1 MQLCLALDM
10 SSKEVNLALLKELR
24 DFDIW
29 VKVGLRSFIRDG
41 KEFLNEIK
49 AINPNFKIFLDLKL
63 YDIPN
68 TMATATQECIALGV
82 DMLTIH
88 ASSGIEGMRAV
99 SEVAKD
105 SSLLIFAVTAL
116 TSFEDCTF
124 APIYNATIAS
134 HAKTLALLAQE
145 GGCNGVVCSVL
156 ESKEIKSSTSLL
168 TLTPGIRF
176 EETPTQDQK
185 RVATPKGAKEAGAD
199 FIVVGRPIY
208 QAQNPKIITEK
219 ILEEIK

>member
-10 SSKEVNLALLKELR
+10 SSKSENLSLLQELR
-24 DFDIW
+24 EFDIW

-41 KEFLNEIK
+41 KEFLQEIK

-88 ASSGIEGMRAV
+88 SSSGIEGMRAV

-105 SSLLIFAVTAL
+105 SNLLIFAVTAL
-116 TSFEDCTF
+116 TSFEDSTF
-124 APIYNATIAS
+124 IPIYNAPIAS

-145 GGCNGVVCSVL
+145 GGCNGVVCSVY

-168 TLTPGIRF
+168 TLTPAIRF
-176 EETPTQDQK
+176 EENPKGDQK
-185 RVATPKGAKEAGAD
+185 RVATPKNAKEALAD

-208 QAQNPKIITEK
+208 QAPNPKEITQK
-219 ILEEIK
+219 ILKEIL

>member
-10 SSKEVNLALLKELR
+10 SSKQENLALLTELK
-24 DFDIW
+24 DFPLW

-41 KEFLNEIK
+41 KDFLKEIK
-49 AINPNFKIFLDLKL
+49 VINPNFKIFLDLKL

-88 ASSGIEGMRAV
+88 SSSGIEGMKAV
-99 SEVAKD
+99 SEVAKG
-105 SSLLIFAVTAL
+105 SSLLVFAVTAL

-124 APIYNATIAS
+124 APIYNAPIAS

-145 GGCNGVVCSVL
+145 GGCNGVVCSVH
-156 ESKEIKSSTSLL
+156 ESKEIKSCTSLL
-168 TLTPGIRF
+168 TLTPAIRF
-176 EETPTQDQK
+176 EENPTQDQK

-208 QAQNPKIITEK
+208 QAQNPKAIVQK
-219 ILEEIK
+219 ILEEIR

>member
-10 SSKEVNLALLKELR
+10 SSKEQNLALLETLKEFPL
-24 DFDIW
+24 W

-88 ASSGIEGMRAV
+88 SSSGIEGMRAV

-116 TSFEDCTF
+116 TSFEDSTF
-124 APIYNATIAS
+124 TPIYNAPIAS

-156 ESKEIKSSTSLL
+156 ESEQIKSSTSLL

-176 EETPTQDQK
+176 EDNPTQDQK

-208 QAQNPKIITEK
+208 QAQDPKAVVQK

>member
-10 SSKEVNLALLKELR
+10 SSREENLALLKELR

-99 SEVAKD
+99 SEVAKN

-124 APIYNATIAS
+124 ASIYNATIAS

-156 ESKEIKSSTSLL
+156 ESTSLL

>member
-10 SSKEVNLALLKELR
+10 SSKEQNLALLRELS
-24 DFDIW
+24 DFPLW

-41 KEFLNEIK
+41 KEFLEDIK
-49 AINPNFKIFLDLKL
+49 AMSKNFKIFLDLKL

-88 ASSGIEGMRAV
+88 SSSGIEGMRAV

-105 SSLLIFAVTAL
+105 SGLLIFAVTAL
-116 TSFEDCTF
+116 TSFEDSTF
-124 APIYNATIAS
+124 APIYNAPIAS

-156 ESKEIKSSTSLL
+156 ESEQIKSSTSLL

-176 EETPTQDQK
+176 EENPTQDQK

-208 QAQNPKIITEK
+208 QAQDPYAITQK
-219 ILEEIK
+219 ILKEIQ